1 MASTVPVQ
9 ASPFLLFSLPSRA
22 RSTPPPRPC
31 RAAAHVSKVCLPL
44 AHSEN
49 SQFFFMIT
57 TFFAI
62 IVNVAAYT

>member
-31 RAAAHVSKVCLPL
+31 RAAANPRIKSAYLLHIVRIASFSSWSQHFSPL
-44 AHSEN
+44 
-49 SQFFFMIT
+49 
-57 TFFAI
+57 
-62 IVNVAAYT
+62 